1 MDEIKIKNEILK
13 SFTDNPRDVHTC
25 PTCSRTPKWFF
36 VSVSGRNVIISESKA
51 NINSSKLKTNRL
63 LNFNELPEIFKLYL
77 RRKQGESV
85 SREATALTVN
95 QVYWY
100 GIFSELG
107 Y

>member
-1 MDEIKIKNEILK
+1 MEKIKNEILK

-25 PTCSRTPKWFF
+25 PTRNSAPKWFF
-36 VSVSGRNVIISESKA
+36 VDIRNGKIVISESKTH
-51 NINSSKLKTNRL
+51 INSSKLKTNRI
-63 LNFNELPEIFKLYL
+63 LNSNELPEIFNLYL
-77 RRKQGESV
+77 RRKHGESV
-85 SREATALTVN
+85 SKEATALTVN

>member
-1 MDEIKIKNEILK
+1 MNEINIKNEILK
-13 SFTDNPRDVHTC
+13 SFTDNPRDVHTS
-25 PTCSRTPKWFF
+25 PTRSCTPKWSF
-36 VSVSGRNVIISESKA
+36 VSVSERNVIISESKA

>member
-1 MDEIKIKNEILK
+1 MNEINIKNEILK
-13 SFTDNPRDVHTC
+13 SFTDNPRVVHTS
-25 PTCSRTPKWFF
+25 PTRSCTPHWFF

-63 LNFNELPEIFKLYL
+63 LNFNELPEIFNLYL